1 VERRCRQKPAAP
13 SQLQLHVVQE
23 RQALVARRSAAKLVA
38 KRSATL
44 KARQLQEDNLR
55 ADKEDE
61 LRLELELRV
70 GVGLELQRAELEQQ
84 VQTEEARRQL
94 SNLQQKADQGRACA
108 RSSSRRASCAT
119 RSLRVRCTAAPV
131 PAPAPVGL
139 PSTAHCP
146 ASGVR
151 MYKYNDWH
159 PAIC

>member
-1 VERRCRQKPAAP
+1 VVERRRRQKPAAP

-70 GVGLELQRAELEQQ
+70 GLELQRAELVQQ
-84 VQTEEARRQL
+84 VQTEQARRRL
-94 SNLQQKADQGRACA
+94 SNLQQKADQGRAQHNITA
-108 RSSSRRASCAT
+108 NAKAGRMKPQDNVHVVVFKEVQLPILAGASRCCSCA
-119 RSLRVRCTAAPV
+119 S
-131 PAPAPVGL
+131 
-139 PSTAHCP
+139 PSTISP
-146 ASGVR
+146 T
-151 MYKYNDWH
+151 
-159 PAIC
+159 